1 MTSTMS
7 VTGSEKKPSR
17 IPAMG
22 QSEIARRYA
31 VAKVMASNPS
41 VKALQAL
48 VDACRALEV
57 AAREELKARGG
68 R

>member
-1 MTSTMS
+1 MASTMS
-7 VTGSEKKPSR
+7 GTGSEKKLAR
-17 IPAMG
+17 LPAMG

-31 VAKVMASNPS
+31 VARVVASNPS

-48 VDACRALEV
+48 VEACRALEV
-57 AAREELKARGG
+57 AAREELKAKGG

>member
-1 MTSTMS
+1 
-7 VTGSEKKPSR
+7 
-17 IPAMG
+17 
-22 QSEIARRYA
+22 
-31 VAKVMASNPS
+31 